1 MELTHQVQFQY
12 WVLVSLISLV
22 ILLFLGILRITFKN

>member
-22 ILLFLGILRITFKN
+22 ILLFLGILYHL